1 MNSMHFSGR
10 NHTNR
15 DIRQANRLRIVRQL
29 LLGKTSTRQELSQ
42 LTGLSTA
49 TVASLVASML
59 KEGLLVETGF
69 EPPQLGRPT
78 AVLRLNAS
86 AGVCAGVEMVETY
99 IRFVLY
105 DLGLDQLA
113 KHQVELPTT
122 KKEPLEIVQVIVSGL
137 DTMLAQAGMPPE
149 KVVGVGISIAGPFEH
164 SSGVTIFD
172 PTWRWVDVPLQSML
186 EQELSFPLYLDN
198 PLKFN
203 AITEARF
210 GSGRDI
216 QTLIAVVLGSG
227 VGAGLVINGQLFHG
241 SSNTAG
247 EWGHSVVVA
256 GGRTCRCGNRGC
268 VEAYAGAPGILETL
282 AEIDPHSS
290 LLFPDDHERS
300 IAAIAAAAGQGDPIA
315 MFVVQQTAVYLSAG
329 LSSLVNVL
337 NPERVILGSWVAAAL
352 GPVMLPTLIKLVEQ
366 QSLARPFKA
375 VQFVLS
381 DMPSDTVT
389 LGAATL
395 VLEKFLSNSRH

>member
-1 MNSMHFSGR
+1 MKSMHFSSK

-15 DIRQANRLRIVRQL
+15 DIRKANRLRILRQVL
-29 LLGKTSTRQELSQ
+29 LRKTSTRQELSQ

-49 TVASLVASML
+49 TVANLVAGML
-59 KEGLLVETGF
+59 KEGLLVETRF
-69 EPPQLGRPT
+69 ESPQLGRPT
-78 AVLRLNAS
+78 AILRLNAS

-113 KHQVELPTT
+113 EHQVQLPST
-122 KKEPLEIVQVIVSGL
+122 KKEPLEIVQTIVSGL
-137 DTMLAQAGMPPE
+137 NTLLAQAGTPPE

-164 SSGVTIFD
+164 SSGVTMFD
-172 PTWRWVDVPLQSML
+172 PGWRWVNVPLQSML
-186 EQELSFPLYLDN
+186 EKELSFPLYLDN

-203 AITEARF
+203 AIAEARF
-210 GSGRDI
+210 GAGRDI
-216 QTLIAVVLGSG
+216 QTLVAVVLGAG

-381 DMPSDTVT
+381 DMPGNLVT

-395 VLEKFLSNSRH
+395 VLEKFLANSGH